1 MIDIKFEDLNAW
13 LMEYKYEKYDSEAE
27 INLLL
32 DLINKKIKIECL
44 VDSIMCYA
52 KQDYENADSFYEEM
66 WYKNQKPY
74 CKECRSLNVATQ
86 DKNGSPIT
94 DFANRNGYCFACDDF
109 AEIKGVSE

>member
-1 MIDIKFEDLNAW
+1 MLDINIKDLNAW
-13 LMEYKYEKYDSEAE
+13 LEKYDSNAE
-27 INLLL
+27 IDVLL

-74 CKECRSLNVATQ
+74 CQECKSLNVATHDQ
-86 DKNGSPIT
+86 SGSPIT
-94 DFANRNGYCFACDDF
+94 DFANRNGFCFNCNDF
-109 AEIKGVSE
+109 AKILGVPE

>member
-13 LMEYKYEKYDSEAE
+13 LEKYDSNAE
-27 INLLL
+27 IDVLL

-52 KQDYENADSFYEEM
+52 KQDYENADLFYKEM

-74 CKECRSLNVATQ
+74 CKECKSLNVATHDQ
-86 DKNGSPIT
+86 NGSPIT
-94 DFANRNGYCFACDDF
+94 DFANRNGYCFNCNDYAK
-109 AEIKGVSE
+109 IKGVAHDND

>member
-13 LMEYKYEKYDSEAE
+13 LEKYDSNAE
-27 INLLL
+27 TDVLL

-109 AEIKGVSE
+109 AEILGVSE

>member
-1 MIDIKFEDLNAW
+1 MLDIKFKDLNAW
-13 LMEYKYEKYDSEAE
+13 LEKYDSNAE
-27 INLLL
+27 TDVLL

-74 CKECRSLNVATQ
+74 CQECKSLNVATHDQ
-86 DKNGSPIT
+86 SGSPIT
-94 DFANRNGYCFACDDF
+94 DFANRNGFCFNCNDF
-109 AEIKGVSE
+109 AKILGVPE

>member
-1 MIDIKFEDLNAW
+1 MIDINIKDLNAW
-13 LMEYKYEKYDSEAE
+13 LEKYDSNAE
-27 INLLL
+27 IDVLL

-74 CKECRSLNVATQ
+74 CQECKSLNVATHDQ
-86 DKNGSPIT
+86 SGSPIT
-94 DFANRNGYCFACDDF
+94 DFANRNGFCFNCNDF
-109 AEIKGVSE
+109 AKILGVPE